1 MTIEVKI
8 CGITT
13 LEDARA
19 AVDSGADA
27 IGFIFH
33 RPSPRYVS
41 PESVERII
49 ESLSADVTTV
59 GVFVNAEATAV
70 IDTMT
75 RCRLDMIQLHGSESP
90 EYCRRFP
97 PSRII
102 KAVAPR
108 TDHDPAD
115 LGRYDVQAFLI
126 DTYDPKHHGGTGRQ
140 ANWTAAAIIAR
151 SHPLILAGGLTA
163 ENLPEAIA
171 SVSPHAVDIN
181 SGVERVPGKKDRVKI
196 KNIIRTVRQYD
207 IAGGGKR
214 IFCRHT
220 TTDGEHNETTITG

>member
-1 MTIEVKI
+1 MTIEIKI

-19 AVDSGADA
+19 AAESGADA

-41 PESVERII
+41 PDSVESII
-49 ESLSADVTTV
+49 ERLSIDVATV
-59 GVFVNAEATAV
+59 GVFVNADATAV

-75 RCRLDMIQLHGSESP
+75 RCHLDLIQLHGSESP

-97 PSRII
+97 SSRII

-108 TDHDPAD
+108 ADYDPAELD
-115 LGRYDVQAFLI
+115 RYDVQAFLV
-126 DTYDPKHHGGTGRQ
+126 DTYDPKHYGGTGRH
-140 ANWTAAAIIAR
+140 ANWKAASIIAR
-151 SHPLILAGGLTA
+151 SYPLILAGGLTA

-181 SGVERVPGKKDRVKI
+181 SGVERAPGKKDQVKI
-196 KNIIRTVRQYD
+196 KNIIRKVRKYGT
-207 IAGGGKR
+207 AGDGRR

-220 TTDGEHNETTITG
+220 TTNGEHNEATIT